1 MTTKEVSEKFKIEAK
16 EISNLCKEGLIP
28 ACKIKGK
35 WDISD
40 DLKFIMK
47 KRSITYV
54 LWQILNLKNNPG
66 YAVSL
71 KGIQTINLLQNCL
84 DYFLSQGL
92 ISEYN
97 SVTTNLRDMLSSTI
111 ITESGMNLLYGW
123 REAIKYGSLTFSLI
137 NISGDISLCKIL

>member
-1 MTTKEVSEKFKIEAK
+1 
-16 EISNLCKEGLIP
+16 
-28 ACKIKGK
+28 
-35 WDISD
+35 
-40 DLKFIMK
+40 MK

-71 KGIQTINLLQNCL
+71 KGIQTITLLKNCL

-92 ISEYN
+92 ISEYA
-97 SVTTNLRDMLSSTI
+97 SATTNLRDMLSSAI

-123 REAIKYGSLTFSLI
+123 REATKYGALSFSLI